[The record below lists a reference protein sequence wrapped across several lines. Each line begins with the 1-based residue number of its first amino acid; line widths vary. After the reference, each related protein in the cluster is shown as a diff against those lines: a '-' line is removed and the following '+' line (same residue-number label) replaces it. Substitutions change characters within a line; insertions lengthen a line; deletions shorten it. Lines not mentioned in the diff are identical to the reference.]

1 MPAPDFGGYMLAVPV
16 LSGLTDRMDARRV
29 YLGSCLLAAAGL
41 GGFALL
47 AEGPATA
54 GLLQAV
60 SGAGLAGTYMPGLR
74 LLADR
79 IGGSR
84 RSR

>member
-1 MPAPDFGGYMLAVPV
+1 
-16 LSGLTDRMDARRV
+16 
-29 YLGSCLLAAAGL
+29 
-41 GGFALL
+41 
-47 AEGPATA
+47 
-54 GLLQAV
+54 V

-84 RSR
+84 QSRYVAFYPKNRS